1 MKGKLDEESRN
12 VCIALKLGILSKGL
26 RRVQVFRILDYASPV
41 RSNL

>member
-26 RRVQVFRILDYASPV
+26 RQSAFYCVS
-41 RSNL
+41 